1 MTEKYEDNF
10 WGQIDFL
17 HQRSR
22 REFASFN
29 YFIDMLNKFHD
40 ACSDFSKKVQNIISK
55 NHEIIECHS
64 TSMHEVVEKFIQLI
78 ELFANEFKET
88 QNNIKKQI
96 IDPIFKTTIDMFNQE
111 NELYNTYN
119 ESRSTYIEK
128 KTKLEK
134 YYNNYVSKMK
144 ICENLIFNSK
154 QIDLMIYAG
163 EKEKQ
168 KNLKNANNSIK
179 NTKQDEEKYMGY
191 IEKVNKARENE
202 IKNQEDLLK
211 FFKKLDITFYEK
223 IKLGLGI
230 YFNLVNKLCNSII
243 ASNQFLGKA
252 YNKISIEN
260 DIKEFISSNKGEK
273 KIQSISKFIPYLPFS
288 DPTNKKEDATKLDIY
303 FEVIKT
309 LKSNFKD
316 IRLDLD
322 LDEEEKRKRLRYLCE
337 RILKIGSNVSI
348 PKEEKNEL
356 LSLLINP
363 GFRKYFINSLTKQR
377 TKGKIKRSESLVND
391 LSEILLKV
399 LELAENEKD
408 YEIANNCIFLSQTYY
423 FEEKNN
429 EKKKDKK
436 SEPNKIFLFKFI
448 KNNKWLKSLEF
459 WEGLISMMIDN
470 EIKQNKASDSKQGI
484 EETEIIK
491 QNRLSNVCFSQLL
504 TYGTHMLE
512 FGIDKKEVEKIV
524 EKFSEKYE
532 VSKDLTD
539 SIYSN
544 IELKQEEIFHS
555 SSSKNLEQDKE
566 KKEKEKEKEVNKR
579 KEKQE
584 KKENKKILE
593 KDNIKSQENNADNKK
608 DMNKE
613 KKDKEENKEIK
624 EMKEMKEV
632 EEIKENKDV
641 EKKID
646 NEGDKKKKE
655 EENKKDENEVATN
668 NKNDNNEVKGEDN
681 INKENPLQNPEK
693 ENNLNVI
700 EKKEENKDENEKK
713 ENIDKETE
721 KKEENLEESVKKP
734 EDNENK

>member
-1 MTEKYEDNF
+1 MTQKYEDNF

-17 HQRSR
+17 HQKSR
-22 REFASFN
+22 REFTSFN

-40 ACSDFSKKVQNIISK
+40 ACSEFSKKVQNIISK

-64 TSMHEVVEKFIQLI
+64 ASMHEVVEKFIQLI

-96 IDPIFKTTIDMFNQE
+96 IDPIFKPTTDMFNQE

-134 YYNNYVSKMK
+134 YYNNYISKMK

-154 QIDLMIYAG
+154 QIDLMLYAG

-179 NTKQDEEKYMGY
+179 NAKPEEEKYIGY

-211 FFKKLDITFYEK
+211 FFKKLDINFYEK
-223 IKLGLGI
+223 IKFGLGI
-230 YFNLVNKLCNSII
+230 YFNLINKLCNSII

-273 KIQSISKFIPYLPFS
+273 KIQPISKFIPYQPFS

-337 RILKIGSNVSI
+337 RILKIGSNVSF

-408 YEIANNCIFLSQTYY
+408 YEIANNCILLSQSYY

-436 SEPNKIFLFKFI
+436 SEPNKIFLFTFI
-448 KNNKWLKSLEF
+448 TKNKWLKSIEF
-459 WEGLISMMIDN
+459 WEGLISMMIDK
-470 EIKQNKASDSKQGI
+470 EIKQNKAADGKQGI

-491 QNRLSNVCFSQLL
+491 QNRLSNICFSQLL

-512 FGIDKKEVEKIV
+512 FGIDKKEIEKTV

-532 VSKDLTD
+532 VSKDLTE

-544 IELKQEEIFHS
+544 IELKQEEIIHS

-566 KKEKEKEKEVNKR
+566 KKEKEKEVSKS
-579 KEKQE
+579 
-584 KKENKKILE
+584 KENKKILE
-593 KDNIKSQENNADNKK
+593 KDNIKSQENNSDNKK
-608 DMNKE
+608 DISKE
-613 KKDKEENKEIK
+613 KKEKEKEENKEIK
-624 EMKEMKEV
+624 EMEEIK
-632 EEIKENKDV
+632 EIKENKGD
-641 EKKID
+641 EEKID
-646 NEGDKKKKE
+646 IEGDKKKKE
-655 EENKKDENEVATN
+655 EENKKDENETTIN
-668 NKNDNNEVKGEDN
+668 NKNDNNEVKVDDN
-681 INKENPLQNPEK
+681 INKENPVQNLEK

-700 EKKEENKDENEKK
+700 EKKEENKEENEKK
-713 ENIDKETE
+713 ENIVKETE
-721 KKEENLEESVKKP
+721 VKEENLEENVKKP
-734 EDNENK
+734 EVNENK